1 MPNILIVEDDAALN
15 NGIALSL
22 RQDNYVLSQ
31 GFSLRQAQEHL
42 ESHPVDLVIL
52 DINLPDGSGF
62 ELCRQI
68 RATSSLPII
77 FLTANDLEV
86 DIVTGLELG
95 GDDYITKP
103 FSLMVL
109 RARVSALLRRTGTV
123 STGDRIII
131 DSFIFD
137 FDNMQFYSNGQEVLL
152 SKTEQKLLKL
162 LVKNGGITLSRAL
175 LVDRI
180 WTDGAEYVDENAL
193 SVAISRL
200 RSKLE
205 KTPAH
210 PEYIHTVY
218 GTGYL
223 WEART
228 GIKHEQK

>member
-1 MPNILIVEDDAALN
+1 MLNILIVEDDAALN

-22 RQDNYVLSQ
+22 KQDSYVLSQ
-31 GFSLRQAQEHL
+31 AFSMKQARGHL
-42 ESHPVDLVIL
+42 EQHPVDLVIL

-62 ELCRQI
+62 ELCRRI
-68 RATSSLPII
+68 RETSSMPII
-77 FLTANDLEV
+77 FLTANDMEV
-86 DIVTGLELG
+86 DVVTGLELG

-109 RARVSALLRRTGTV
+109 RARVSALLRRT
-123 STGDRIII
+123 STASSNDRIVI
-131 DSFIFD
+131 DDFTFD
-137 FDNMQFYSNGQEVLL
+137 FDNMQFYRNGQEVLL

-162 LVKNGGITLSRAL
+162 LIKNRGITLPRST
-175 LVDRI
+175 LVDRV

-205 KTPAH
+205 RTPAH

-223 WEART
+223 WEPRA
-228 GIKHEQK
+228 GIKHDQD